1 MKKKILILLIPFL
14 LTGCASVNYELDID
28 KNINVSEKVKITATS
43 DFFNIYY
50 KNLPITIVKEFYN
63 DSDIQNKL
71 NSNNYKHEINQK
83 NAKYPEVIVSKEYKS
98 LEEYSQ
104 NTIFKNQVFE
114 NIIVTTNDNLIT
126 LQTVNFKKYTTDD
139 DSDSYP
145 VSKLAISIKSPYVVV
160 ENNADKHDKKTN
172 AYIWLVDSST
182 ENKEIKITF
191 DKNKIYIYNII
202 MYISLFVII
211 LIILTM
217 IIIGFKMHKKNVI
230 NNEI

>member
-28 KNINVSEKVKITATS
+28 KNIKVSEKVKITATS

-114 NIIVTTNDNLIT
+114 NVIITTNDNLIT

>member
-28 KNINVSEKVKITATS
+28 KNINVSENVKITATS
-43 DFFNIYY
+43 DYFNIYY

-63 DSDIQNKL
+63 DSEIQNKL
-71 NSNNYKHEINQK
+71 NKNKYKHEINQK
-83 NAKYPEVIVSKEYKS
+83 NTKYPEVIISKEYKS

-104 NTIFKNQVFE
+104 NTIFKNQTFE
-114 NIIVTTNDNLIT
+114 NVIVTTNDNLIT

-139 DSDSYP
+139 DSNSYP
-145 VSKLAISIKSPYVVV
+145 ISKLVIAIKSPYVAV

-172 AYIWLVDSST
+172 TYTWLINSST
-182 ENKEIKITF
+182 EDKEIKITF
-191 DKNKIYIYNII
+191 DKNRIYIYNIV
-202 MYISLFVII
+202 MYVSLIVII
-211 LIILTM
+211 LIILTL

>member
-14 LTGCASVNYELDID
+14 LTGCASVNYELNID

-63 DSDIQNKL
+63 DSEIQNKL
-71 NSNNYKHEINQK
+71 NKNNYKHEINQE
-83 NAKYPEVIVSKEYKS
+83 NTKYPEVIVSKEYKS

-104 NTIFKNQVFE
+104 NTIFKNQAFE
-114 NIIVTTNDNLIT
+114 NVIITTNDNLIT
-126 LQTVNFKKYTTDD
+126 LQTVNFKKYTTDN

-145 VSKLAISIKSPYVVV
+145 ISKLVISIKSPYVVV

>member
-71 NSNNYKHEINQK
+71 NNNNYKHEINQK
-83 NAKYPEVIVSKEYKS
+83 NTKYPEVIVSKEYKS

-114 NIIVTTNDNLIT
+114 NVIITTNDNLIT

>member
-114 NIIVTTNDNLIT
+114 NVIITTNDNLIT

>member
-83 NAKYPEVIVSKEYKS
+83 NAKYPEVIISKEYKS

-104 NTIFKNQVFE
+104 NTIFKNQVF
-114 NIIVTTNDNLIT
+114 
-126 LQTVNFKKYTTDD
+126 
-139 DSDSYP
+139 
-145 VSKLAISIKSPYVVV
+145 
-160 ENNADKHDKKTN
+160 
-172 AYIWLVDSST
+172 
-182 ENKEIKITF
+182 
-191 DKNKIYIYNII
+191 
-202 MYISLFVII
+202 
-211 LIILTM
+211 
-217 IIIGFKMHKKNVI
+217 
-230 NNEI
+230 

>member
-28 KNINVSEKVKITATS
+28 KNIKVSEKVKITATS

-71 NSNNYKHEINQK
+71 NSNNYKHEINQE
-83 NAKYPEVIVSKEYKS
+83 NTKYPEVIVSKEYKS

>member
-114 NIIVTTNDNLIT
+114 NVIITTNDNLIT

-139 DSDSYP
+139 DSDSYT

-191 DKNKIYIYNII
+191 DKNKIYIYNIV

>member
-104 NTIFKNQVFE
+104 NTIFKNQTFE

-191 DKNKIYIYNII
+191 DKNKIYIYNIV

>member
-71 NSNNYKHEINQK
+71 NSNNYKHEINQG
-83 NAKYPEVIVSKEYKS
+83 NTKYPEVIVSKEYKS

-114 NIIVTTNDNLIT
+114 NVIITTNDNLIT

>member
-83 NAKYPEVIVSKEYKS
+83 NAKYPEVIISKEYKS

-191 DKNKIYIYNII
+191 DKNKIYIYNIV

>member
-83 NAKYPEVIVSKEYKS
+83 NAKYPEVIISKEYKS

-114 NIIVTTNDNLIT
+114 NVIITTNDNLIT

-172 AYIWLVDSST
+172 VYIWLVDSST

-211 LIILTM
+211 LIILSM
-217 IIIGFKMHKKNVI
+217 IIIGFKIHKKNVI

>member
-83 NAKYPEVIVSKEYKS
+83 NAKYPEVIISKEYKS

-114 NIIVTTNDNLIT
+114 NVIITTNDNLIT

>member
-50 KNLPITIVKEFYN
+50 KNLPITIVKEFFN
-63 DSDIQNKL
+63 DSYIQNKL

-83 NAKYPEVIVSKEYKS
+83 NAKYPEVIISKEYKS

-104 NTIFKNQVFE
+104 NTIFKNQFFE
-114 NIIVTTNDNLIT
+114 NVIITTNDNLIT

>member
-63 DSDIQNKL
+63 DSEIQNKL
-71 NSNNYKHEINQK
+71 NNNNYKHEINQE
-83 NAKYPEVIVSKEYKS
+83 NTKYPEVIVSKEYKS

-104 NTIFKNQVFE
+104 NTIFKNQTFE

>member
-114 NIIVTTNDNLIT
+114 NVIITTNDNLIT

-191 DKNKIYIYNII
+191 DKNKIYIYNIV

>member
-104 NTIFKNQVFE
+104 NTIFKNQTFE

>member
-83 NAKYPEVIVSKEYKS
+83 NAKYPEVIISKEYKS

-104 NTIFKNQVFE
+104 NTIFKNQTFE

>member
-83 NAKYPEVIVSKEYKS
+83 NAKYPEVIISKEYKS

>member
-83 NAKYPEVIVSKEYKS
+83 NAKYPEVIISKEYKS

-114 NIIVTTNDNLIT
+114 NVIITTNDNLIT

-211 LIILTM
+211 LIILSM
-217 IIIGFKMHKKNVI
+217 IIIGFKIHKKNVI

>member
-1 MKKKILILLIPFL
+1 MKKKILILLIPLL

-83 NAKYPEVIVSKEYKS
+83 NAKYPEVIISKEYKS

-114 NIIVTTNDNLIT
+114 NVIITTNDNLIT

>member
-28 KNINVSEKVKITATS
+28 KNIKVSEKVKITATS

-83 NAKYPEVIVSKEYKS
+83 NAKYPEVIISKEYKS